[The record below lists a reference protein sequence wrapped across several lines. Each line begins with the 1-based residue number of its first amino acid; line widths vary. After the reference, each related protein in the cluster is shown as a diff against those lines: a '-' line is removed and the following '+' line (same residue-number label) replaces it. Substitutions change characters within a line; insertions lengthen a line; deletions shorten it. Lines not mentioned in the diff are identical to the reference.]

1 MVKKSIKRRSSPDK
15 TVSVFSLSTAM
26 ETTGSDNSAEVQFR
40 QKLVEMCADHDGKK
54 TVLLKKDE
62 YFNLIDEVKAADT
75 AEIKTGRQYYIL
87 KR

>member
-1 MVKKSIKRRSSPDK
+1 
-15 TVSVFSLSTAM
+15 M

-40 QKLVEMCADHDGKK
+40 QKLVEMCADGKK